1 MHVGVL
7 HTALV
12 VDVTATVAVGA
23 TNNALVVDVTAT
35 VTVTVDV
42 AKNMNDEGEWV
53 SVDRKLSNLLAR

>member
-1 MHVGVL
+1 MPCVLNLHVHVGVL

-23 TNNALVVDVTAT
+23 TNNTLVVDVT

-42 AKNMNDEGEWV
+42 AKNMNDEGE
-53 SVDRKLSNLLAR
+53 